1 MSVLSPQDAARMA
14 TSVGLRPERSPLLD
28 LRFDPFRCVYLLSI
42 LYCVFYNMT
51 RWMYVI
57 SLCFRST
64 PVEVLHT
71 VLLGPYKYLT
81 GTVMAKLS
89 TEQKRVVQTRLC
101 CADYSGIEGRMS
113 SNITRYSQSF
123 VGRDFKVWAQLAPF
137 ILAPYLTSEQLKLWL
152 SLSKVNHC
160 CTHPV
165 SFTKLM

>member
-1 MSVLSPQDAARMA
+1 M
-14 TSVGLRPERSPLLD
+14 
-28 LRFDPFRCVYLLSI
+28 C
-42 LYCVFYNMT
+42 
-51 RWMYVI
+51 I
-57 SLCFRST
+57 STGFRST

-89 TEQKRVVQTRLC
+89 AEQKREVQARQS

-123 VGRDFKVWAQLAPF
+123 VGRDFKVWAQIAPF

-152 SLSKVNHC
+152 SLSKVRTHHC
-160 CTHPV
+160 LHV
-165 SFTKLM
+165 SSLVCGVNLKILFTPGLQTLLLSLCEGQ